1 MSMSMPNTC
10 APTQSSVAAST
21 VVACQSQL
29 IPRLLLPVNHA
40 HLRTYC
46 KDSLARVCSEYSISQ
61 DMPVVCQLRASIPDM
76 SFTNSLA
83 LFFLLLN
90 IDTGLKQG
98 LMHSEARV
106 HQGKCANFFMNLRR
120 HVIPEFLSIEA
131 CDAVKFTA
139 QCEDAWRV
147 A

>member
-10 APTQSSVAAST
+10 APTQSSVAAIAI
-21 VVACQSQL
+21 VACQSQL
-29 IPRLLLPVNHA
+29 IPRLLLPVNHE
-40 HLRTYC
+40 HLRSYC
-46 KDSLARVCSEYSISQ
+46 QDSLARICREYSMSQ
-61 DMPVVCQLRASIPDM
+61 DMPVVCQLRDCIPDM
-76 SFTNSLA
+76 SFTSSLA

-98 LMHSEARV
+98 LIQSKARV
-106 HQGKCANFFMNLRR
+106 QQCKCANFFMNLRR
-120 HVIPEFLSIEA
+120 NVIPEFLSIEE
-131 CDAVKFTA
+131 CDTVKCTA